1 MLDLSNLDEIEIDL
15 NEETA
20 WVQAGATLGQLYYAI
35 AKKSRVHGFPG
46 GVCFSVGT
54 GGIISGGGLGAL
66 MRKYGLAADN
76 VVDARVMDVNGK
88 ILDRE
93 MNEDL
98 FWAIRGGGGASFGVI
113 LAWKLKL
120 IRLPEKVTVFTIRRN
135 LEGNLTLLQKWE
147 NISHQLPKDLFI
159 RAFVQKGVFPP
170 GNDSKRIVGF
180 YFQAQYLGPVE
191 KLIPLLKQYFP
202 EFNLERKDCFQKNI
216 TGDAEK
222 ECLEVP
228 WIRSVL
234 YFSWRNPND
243 SLEVLLEKTIPT
255 HKDYH
260 KGTSDFVKAPIPKS
274 GWEMIEKL
282 FTEEERPQMVFEPF
296 GAKMEEISE
305 SEIPFPHRKGNL
317 YNIQYFVSWDDNSER
332 IASQKIAWI
341 RKLYKEMEPY
351 VAKSPRTAYL
361 NYRDFGLG
369 ANQEN
374 YSYFKAKIW
383 GEKYFNANFES
394 NLNKIKIDL
403 SEETAWVQAGETL
416 GQVYYAISK
425 KSKVHGFPGG
435 VCFSIGTGGIISGGG
450 LGALMRKFGLAAD
463 NVVDARVMD
472 VNGKIL
478 EREKNE
484 DLFWAIRGSGGASF
498 GVLLA
503 WKLKLVRVPEKLTV
517 FTIRR
522 KLEGNRNL
530 LQKWE
535 KISHQL
541 PEDLFIRAIVQNG
554 GSSAGNNVEK
564 QVEFYFQAQYVG
576 LVDELIPLLKQYFPE
591 FNVER
596 KDCFQ
601 ENTTDGAE
609 KECYEVS
616 WIQSVLYFFF
626 REPTESPEVLLDN
639 TIPTEKN
646 YNKGTSDFVKTP
658 ITKSAWEMIERLFL
672 EEESPQLIF
681 EPFGGKMNEISE
693 SKTPFPHRI
702 ENLYNILYLVNW
714 SDNTEN
720 VSRKLYKKME
730 PYVAK
735 SPRTAYLNYRDFDFG
750 TNQEDYSYSKA
761 KIWGEKY
768 FNANF
773 ERLAKVKSKVDP
785 TIFQK

>member
-1 MLDLSNLDEIEIDL
+1 MLLLVQRKEI
-15 NEETA
+15 
-20 WVQAGATLGQLYYAI
+20 G
-35 AKKSRVHGFPG
+35 
-46 GVCFSVGT
+46 
-54 GGIISGGGLGAL
+54 
-66 MRKYGLAADN
+66 
-76 VVDARVMDVNGK
+76 
-88 ILDRE
+88 
-93 MNEDL
+93 
-98 FWAIRGGGGASFGVI
+98 SFQIFFVFLVSLI
-113 LAWKLKL
+113 LAKCYSK
-120 IRLPEKVTVFTIRRN
+120 EEDF
-135 LEGNLTLLQKWE
+135 LL
-147 NISHQLPKDLFI
+147 
-159 RAFVQKGVFPP
+159 
-170 GNDSKRIVGF
+170 
-180 YFQAQYLGPVE
+180 
-191 KLIPLLKQYFP
+191 
-202 EFNLERKDCFQKNI
+202 
-216 TGDAEK
+216 
-222 ECLEVP
+222 
-228 WIRSVL
+228 
-234 YFSWRNPND
+234 
-243 SLEVLLEKTIPT
+243 SL
-255 HKDYH
+255 
-260 KGTSDFVKAPIPKS
+260 
-274 GWEMIEKL
+274 
-282 FTEEERPQMVFEPF
+282 
-296 GAKMEEISE
+296 
-305 SEIPFPHRKGNL
+305 
-317 YNIQYFVSWDDNSER
+317 
-332 IASQKIAWI
+332 
-341 RKLYKEMEPY
+341 
-351 VAKSPRTAYL
+351 
-361 NYRDFGLG
+361 
-369 ANQEN
+369 
-374 YSYFKAKIW
+374 
-383 GEKYFNANFES
+383 
-394 NLNKIKIDL
+394 
-403 SEETAWVQAGETL
+403 
-416 GQVYYAISK
+416 YYAISK

-484 DLFWAIRGSGGASF
+484 DLFWAIRGGGGASF
-498 GVLLA
+498 GVILA

-564 QVEFYFQAQYVG
+564 HVEFYFQAQYVG

-626 REPTESPEVLLDN
+626 RKPTESPEVLLDN
-639 TIPTEKN
+639 TIPTQKN

-693 SKTPFPHRI
+693 SKTPFPHRK
-702 ENLYNILYLVNW
+702 ENLYNILYLINW

-785 TIFQK
+785 TIFSEMNKVFHFILVIAEEDLECINL

>member
-1 MLDLSNLDEIEIDL
+1 MLDLSNLDEIKIDL

-88 ILDRE
+88 ILDRK
-93 MNEDL
+93 MNEDF

-202 EFNLERKDCFQKNI
+202 EFNLERKDCFQENI

-374 YSYFKAKIW
+374 YSYSKAKIW
-383 GEKYFNANFES
+383 GEKYFNANFE
-394 NLNKIKIDL
+394 
-403 SEETAWVQAGETL
+403 
-416 GQVYYAISK
+416 
-425 KSKVHGFPGG
+425 
-435 VCFSIGTGGIISGGG
+435 SIGTGGIISGGG

-484 DLFWAIRGSGGASF
+484 DLFWAIRGGVGASF
-498 GVLLA
+498 GVILA

-522 KLEGNRNL
+522 KLEGNQNL

-564 QVEFYFQAQYVG
+564 HVEFYFQAQYVG

-616 WIQSVLYFFF
+616 WIQSVL
-626 REPTESPEVLLDN
+626 
-639 TIPTEKN
+639 
-646 YNKGTSDFVKTP
+646 
-658 ITKSAWEMIERLFL
+658 FL
-672 EEESPQLIF
+672 
-681 EPFGGKMNEISE
+681 
-693 SKTPFPHRI
+693 
-702 ENLYNILYLVNW
+702 
-714 SDNTEN
+714 
-720 VSRKLYKKME
+720 
-730 PYVAK
+730 
-735 SPRTAYLNYRDFDFG
+735 
-750 TNQEDYSYSKA
+750 
-761 KIWGEKY
+761 
-768 FNANF
+768 
-773 ERLAKVKSKVDP
+773 
-785 TIFQK
+785 FQKTY